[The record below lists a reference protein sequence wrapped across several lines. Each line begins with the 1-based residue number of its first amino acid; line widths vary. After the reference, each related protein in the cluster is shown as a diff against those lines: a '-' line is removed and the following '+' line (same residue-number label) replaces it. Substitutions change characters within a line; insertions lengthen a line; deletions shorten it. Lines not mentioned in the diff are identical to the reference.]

1 MEKREVLQM
10 IKFYDLFNAMHCD
23 FFEIQKDGKSEF
35 VEWEMSGKMLKTC
48 KKYFDDTVLDFYVRK
63 SNRDNEIG
71 LIIRIK

>member
-1 MEKREVLQM
+1 M

-23 FFEIQKDGKSEF
+23 FFEIQKDSKSEF
-35 VEWEMSGKMLKTC
+35 VEWEMSGKMLETC

>member
-1 MEKREVLQM
+1 M

-35 VEWEMSGKMLKTC
+35 VEREMSGKILKTC

>member
-1 MEKREVLQM
+1 
-10 IKFYDLFNAMHCD
+10 MHCD

-63 SNRDNEIG
+63 SNRDNESV
-71 LIIRIK
+71 

>member
-1 MEKREVLQM
+1 M

-35 VEWEMSGKMLKTC
+35 IEWEMSGKMLETC

>member
-1 MEKREVLQM
+1 M

-35 VEWEMSGKMLKTC
+35 VEWEMSGKMLKIC

>member
-1 MEKREVLQM
+1 M